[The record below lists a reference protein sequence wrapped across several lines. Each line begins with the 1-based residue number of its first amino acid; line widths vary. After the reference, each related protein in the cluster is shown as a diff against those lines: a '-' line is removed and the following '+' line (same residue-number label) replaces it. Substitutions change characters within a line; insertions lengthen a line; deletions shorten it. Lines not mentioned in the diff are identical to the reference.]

1 MHLTLFS
8 QSAAGRLL
16 PCLQRIPRLSAK
28 TVLIMKL
35 TALLIT
41 IAFLQVHAA
50 GHAQTVTLSRQH
62 TSLEKIF
69 KEIRK
74 QTGYYFLYTDEQLS
88 DAGKVTLEV
97 KNAPLQQVLE
107 MCFHN
112 QPLTYTIDDKIVIVK
127 RRPAMPP
134 AQAPPPAD
142 IPVKGVVR
150 NERGEPLP
158 GVTIQVKGTATGVVT
173 DVDGQYTINVPA
185 GNATLV
191 ISSLGYDKQ
200 EVVVNGRS
208 EIGITMK
215 ALASGLN
222 ELVVVGYGE
231 QKRSSLSNAI
241 TSISSKSFRDQP
253 VNRLD
258 QVLQGRAAGVQVTNA
273 AGSPGGSVRIRIR
286 GANSINGDNGPLYVV
301 DGFVGAEFFAINPDD
316 IESIQVLKDA
326 SATAIYGSRGANGV
340 IIVTTRKGTK
350 EGLKVNFTSRFSMSE
365 VINKLDLLNA
375 GDFAETANAHATA
388 TGTTQPF
395 TDAQVAEFRAKGGTD
410 WQKEIFRQAPAQEY
424 MLSLSGGNDKSGYFI
439 SGNYLDQDGVI
450 NNSFYKRYTLRS
462 NINSKL
468 TERISTFLN
477 ITGSY
482 STAQN
487 VDIPADGA
495 HSPLAQAITWSPTV
509 AVRDA
514 SGKYIVADPISSV
527 SFNPVALANEQLAVT
542 DRMLANAIGGFRF
555 ELLPGLTFNFQYGA
569 NYLQYE
575 NKTFAAKVVNSNNA
589 TASVRNNKEFR
600 LQNTNTLNYRKAFS
614 GGHAIDLTAVMEYQ
628 QSTYNFTQ
636 AGASNLTY
644 ENFKWDNLGQ
654 GTAGSPSSG
663 YSKWALFSLVGRA
676 NYSYKDKY
684 LVSAALRR
692 DGSSKFRK
700 ENRFSYFPSVSAGWV
715 LTEEPFMKDQ
725 QVISNLKLR
734 GSWGLTGSEGVG
746 AYSTFS
752 SYSGRIASFTNN
764 SFQNGIVLGNIGN
777 PDLQWETTEQ
787 KDAGIEIGF
796 LKGRLSI
803 TADYFIKDTR
813 DLLLNEKLPM
823 YLGGNTITRNVGKVQ
838 NKGWELSI
846 EGNVVDK
853 GPLTWN
859 TALNFSFIRNEVTS
873 IGNSTQRI
881 FDPNNRR
888 IGGGLSPQA
897 EFVVMPGQPLGA
909 IWGLTYLGTWK
920 PGDKDNAS
928 EYGAVPGDSRY
939 KDINGDGVIDAND
952 YGIIGTGIP
961 RTSIGWNNTV
971 NYRSWTLNL
980 FFQGLFGF
988 DKLNYNKAAAM
999 YHGGDAREA
1008 TYVDIKDRYIPGVN
1022 ETSDIPAFSS
1032 TNRNFTQSTRFLEK
1046 ADFLRLKNVSL
1057 SYDIPKSKLRNTVG
1071 IRLFVSATNILTIT
1085 DYSGIDPEANSSA
1098 GDIRQG
1104 IDFGSY
1110 PNAKTYTGGVTLS
1123 F

>member
-1 MHLTLFS
+1 
-8 QSAAGRLL
+8 
-16 PCLQRIPRLSAK
+16 
-28 TVLIMKL
+28 MKL

-41 IAFLQVHAA
+41 IAFLQVHAG

-62 TSLEKIF
+62 SSLERIF

-88 DAGKVTLEV
+88 GAARVTLDV
-97 KNAPLQQVLE
+97 KDAPLSEVLE
-107 MCFHN
+107 LCFRN
-112 QPLTYTIDDKIVIVK
+112 QPLTYTIDNRIVIVK
-127 RRPAMPP
+127 RRPVTAAMPV
-134 AQAPPPAD
+134 PPPAD
-142 IPVKGVVR
+142 VTVTGRVTDEKGQ
-150 NERGEPLP
+150 PLP
-158 GVTIQVKGTATGVVT
+158 GVTIQVKGTSTGVVT
-173 DVDGQYTINVPA
+173 DVDGRYTISIPE
-185 GNATLV
+185 GNAILL
-191 ISSLGYDKQ
+191 ISSIGYNTK
-200 EVVVNGRS
+200 EVSVNGRTDIPIVL
-208 EIGITMK
+208 E
-215 ALASGLN
+215 AQASGLN

-231 QKRSSLSNAI
+231 QKKGSLTNAI
-241 TSISSKSFRDQP
+241 SSVSGKEFQDQP

-258 QVLQGRAAGVQVTNA
+258 QVLQGRVAGVQVTNA

-301 DGFVGAEFFAINPDD
+301 DGFVGAEFFSINPDD
-316 IESIQVLKDA
+316 IASIQVLKDA

-340 IIVTTRKGTK
+340 IIITTRKGSK
-350 EGLKVNFTSRFSMSE
+350 DGLKVNFTSRFSSSQ
-365 VINKLDLLNA
+365 VIKKLDLLNA
-375 GDFAETANAHATA
+375 GDFAETANAHAVA
-388 TGTTQPF
+388 TGTTPPF
-395 TDAQVAEFRAKGGTD
+395 TTEEVADFRAKGGTD
-410 WQKEIFRQAPAQEY
+410 WQDEIFRQAMAQEY

-439 SGNYLDQDGVI
+439 SGNYLDQEGVI

-462 NINSKL
+462 NIHSKL
-468 TERISTFLN
+468 TDRISTFLN

-482 STAQN
+482 SKAQN
-487 VDIPADGA
+487 IDIPADGP

-509 AVRDA
+509 PVRDA
-514 SGKYIVADPISSV
+514 AGRYTAADPVSSV
-527 SFNPVALANEQLAVT
+527 FFNPVALTTEQLAVK

-555 ELLPGLTFNFQYGA
+555 ELLPGLSLNLQYGA

-575 NKTFAAKVVNSNNA
+575 DRSFGGKVVNSGTA
-589 TASVRNNKEFR
+589 TTNVRNNKEIR
-600 LQNTNTLNYRKAFS
+600 LQNTNTLNYHKAFN

-636 AGASNLTY
+636 VGTSNLTY
-644 ENFKWDNLGQ
+644 EHFKWDNLGL
-654 GTAGSPSSG
+654 GTPGSPSSG

-676 NYSYKDKY
+676 NYAYRDKY

-692 DGSSKFRK
+692 DGSSKFR
-700 ENRFSYFPSVSAGWV
+700 ENNRFSYFPSVSAGWV
-715 LTEEPFMKDQ
+715 LTEEPFLKGQ
-725 QVISNLKLR
+725 QVLSYLKLR
-734 GSWGLTGSEGVG
+734 ASWGLTGSEGVG
-746 AYSTFS
+746 PYSTFS
-752 SYSGRIASFTNN
+752 SYSRRIASFTN
-764 SFQNGIVLGNIGN
+764 STFLNGIVLGNIGN

-787 KDAGIEIGF
+787 KDAGIEIG
-796 LKGRLSI
+796 LLRDRLSI

-813 DLLLNEKLPM
+813 DLLLNEKLPL
-823 YLGGNTITRNVGKVQ
+823 YLGGNTITRNVGAVQ
-838 NKGWELSI
+838 NKGWELAI
-846 EGNVVDK
+846 EGKVIDR
-853 GPLTWN
+853 GPVTWN
-859 TALNFSFIRNEVTS
+859 TWLNFSFLRNEVTS
-873 IGNSTQRI
+873 IGSSSQRI

-888 IGGGLSPQA
+888 IGGGMSPQS

-920 PGDKDNAS
+920 PGDAKAA
-928 EYGAVPGDSRY
+928 EYGAVPGDARY
-939 KDINGDGVIDAND
+939 LDLNGDNVIDADD
-952 YGIIGTGIP
+952 YGVIGTGMP

-971 NYRSWTLNL
+971 SFRSWTLNL

-1008 TYVDIKDRYIPGVN
+1008 THVDILDRYIPGVN

-1057 SYDIPKSKLRNTVG
+1057 SYDIPKSKLKNVVG
-1071 IRLFVSATNILTIT
+1071 VKLFVSATNLLTIT

-1110 PNAKTYTGGVTLS
+1110 PNAKTYTGGITLS